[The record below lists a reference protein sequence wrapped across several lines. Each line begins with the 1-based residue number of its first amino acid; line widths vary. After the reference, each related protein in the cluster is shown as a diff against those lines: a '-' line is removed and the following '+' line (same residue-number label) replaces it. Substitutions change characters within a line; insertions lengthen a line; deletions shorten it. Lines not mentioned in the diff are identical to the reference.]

1 MGDGMPLRVDNT
13 EITQLFVDG
22 RECKVLVVNG
32 VPCFGKKYT
41 LSSGGTANSTVTINR
56 TSSPNQHAPTGNI
69 ASGAAI
75 YEGDVLQMS
84 VTANTDC
91 VYAEL
96 YANIGDGGGE
106 RKRASDFTFT
116 VCGDVSFRSTARS
129 AILFE
134 GEKVF
139 GYIAP
144 SPVSI
149 PGMTADMKIAITGKG
164 LFNEMINTEGNVSYR
179 QVTIDAVKAEL
190 PTDIWDNGA
199 SVEITRNGDKLQ
211 VKYNIW
217 QGPVKGKS
225 MLIMPCGLIITQV
238 RIVE

>member
-1 MGDGMPLRVDNT
+1 MPLRVDNT

-32 VPCFGKKYT
+32 MPCFGKKYT
-41 LSSGGTANSTVTINR
+41 LSSGGTVNSTVTINR

-96 YANIGDGGGE
+96 YVNIGDGGGE
-106 RKRASDFTFT
+106 RKRESAFTFT

-134 GEKVF
+134 GQKIF
-139 GYIAP
+139 GYM
-144 SPVSI
+144 SPTSPQI
-149 PGMTADMKIAITGKG
+149 PGMTADMKIAVSARVM
-164 LFNEMINTEGNVSYR
+164 FNESVNSQGTTSTRTEEVR
-179 QVTIDAVKAEL
+179 VTDAEL
-190 PTDIWDNGA
+190 PTLISDNGA
-199 SVEITRNGDKLQ
+199 YVEIRHDGDKLSF
-211 VKYNIW
+211 NNMSW
-217 QGPVKGKS
+217 RGAVKGIVTT
-225 MLIMPCGLIITQV
+225 IMPSIWIITQV

>member
-1 MGDGMPLRVDNT
+1 MPLIVDNT

-32 VPCFGKKYT
+32 VSCFGKKYT
-41 LSSGGTANSTVTINR
+41 LSSGGTVNSTVTIKR

-75 YEGDVLQMS
+75 YEGDVLEMS
-84 VTANTDC
+84 VTANTDY

-106 RKRASDFTFT
+106 RKRESAFTFT

-134 GEKVF
+134 GQKV
-139 GYIAP
+139 YSYVAP
-144 SPVSI
+144 I
-149 PGMTADMKIAITGKG
+149 PFPISGMTADMKIAVSVRAA
-164 LFNEMINTEGNVSYR
+164 FNESVTSQGTTSTRTEEVR
-179 QVTIDAVKAEL
+179 VTDAEL
-190 PTDIWDNGA
+190 PTLISDNGA
-199 SVEITRNGDKLQ
+199 YVEIRHDGDRLLCSSMS
-211 VKYNIW
+211 W
-217 QGPVKGKS
+217 RGAVKGIFTN
-225 MLIMPCGLIITQV
+225 IMPMMWIITKV